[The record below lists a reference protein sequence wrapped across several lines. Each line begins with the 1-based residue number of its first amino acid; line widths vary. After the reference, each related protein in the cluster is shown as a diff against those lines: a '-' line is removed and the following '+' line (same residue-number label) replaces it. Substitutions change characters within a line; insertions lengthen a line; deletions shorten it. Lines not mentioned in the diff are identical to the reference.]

1 MSENTEQNKSTLV
14 RGMFINSHQFE
25 SGKVVLNLSINVAE
39 MCKFLKDNYLKDRN
53 ENCWVRAVIRENQSS
68 DSKYS
73 HTTFLDNY
81 YHKDAEEVISKIAKA
96 FIEEIDE
103 NIVAKEQAQIAA
115 DTKTKAK
122 KSKAKAKKSKA
133 KTTAVESADDL
144 PF

>member
-14 RGMFINSHQFE
+14 RGMFINAHQFE

-53 ENCWVRAVIRENQSS
+53 DNCWVRAVVRENQSN

-73 HTTFLDNY
+73 HTTFLDTY
-81 YHKDAEEVISKIAKA
+81 YHKNAEEVISKIAEE

-103 NIVAKEQAQIAA
+103 NIVAKEKAQITA

-133 KTTAVESADDL
+133 KIVAAAADDL